1 MMKYTFEIDL
11 DRYKNLAQQKQ
22 KTHKK
27 FLAGL
32 AKKPPKQLDKIS
44 SRRGFFRN

>member
-1 MMKYTFEIDL
+1 MQIFAKILMMKYTFEIDL

-22 KTHKK
+22 KKHKK

-32 AKKPPKQLDKIS
+32 A
-44 SRRGFFRN
+44 

>member
-1 MMKYTFEIDL
+1 MKYTFEIDL

-27 FLAGL
+27 FSWTCQKTTKA
-32 AKKPPKQLDKIS
+32 I
-44 SRRGFFRN
+44 RYNR